1 MDIKNKIEFLEATT
15 VQGLQQQ
22 VDEYQEHLPVTKE
35 IVDLCFQVDK
45 GKFYAAIT
53 IGELQK
59 KHTEDKKE
67 EKPKGKASINL
78 MGG

>member
-1 MDIKNKIEFLEATT
+1 MDLKNQIEFLEATT
-15 VQGLQQQ
+15 VKDLQKQ
-22 VDEYQEHLPVTKE
+22 VNEYQEHLPVTKE

-53 IGELQK
+53 IGELQRK
-59 KHTEDKKE
+59 YKEDEKE

>member
-1 MDIKNKIEFLEATT
+1 MDLKNQIEFLEATT
-15 VQGLQQQ
+15 VKDLQKQ
-22 VDEYQEHLPVTKE
+22 VNEYQEHLPITKE

-59 KHTEDKKE
+59 KYREDKKE
-67 EKPKGKASINL
+67 AEPIGKASINV